1 MRLAFVQE
9 AIALIIRLLK
19 KRFGEVSENLKNQ
32 FSDFSLAELENLSE
46 DIFDF
51 TTFEDLSNW
60 LTNKQG

>member
-1 MRLAFVQE
+1 MLE

-32 FSDFSLAELENLSE
+32 LSDFSLAELENLSE

-51 TTFEDLSNW
+51 TTFEDLSNC
-60 LTNKQG
+60 LTKKQG